1 MRPSWVPVFVIL
13 IGVGCAAFALM
24 PKHWSPDLSHGILAG
39 MVMYF
44 VGFSR
49 PVTAAHSVLGTIPP
63 LFGPRGILPAIL
75 YRVVAFLA
83 ILIAIAYLYFDRRAF
98 FDVTWPILIL
108 AAWNLADSMLNRRGR
123 LKTQTR

>member
-1 MRPSWVPVFVIL
+1 MQLSWIPIFVIL

-24 PKHWSPDLSHGILAG
+24 PPRWSPALSHGILAG

-44 VGFSR
+44 VAFSR
-49 PVTAAHSVLGTIPP
+49 AVTAARSAIGIIPP
-63 LFGPRGILPAIL
+63 LFGPQGILPAVL
-75 YRVVAFLA
+75 YRVAAFLA
-83 ILIAIAYLYFDRRAF
+83 ILVVMAYFYFDRRAF

-123 LKTQTR
+123 LGT

>member
-1 MRPSWVPVFVIL
+1 MRPSWVPIFVIL

-24 PKHWSPDLSHGILAG
+24 PPRWSPDLSHGILAG

-49 PVTAAHSVLGTIPP
+49 PVTAARSVIGTIPP
-63 LFGPRGILPAIL
+63 LFGPRGIMPAVL

-83 ILIAIAYLYFDRRAF
+83 ILIVMAYFYFDRRTF

-123 LKTQTR
+123 LGA

>member
-1 MRPSWVPVFVIL
+1 MRPSCFSIFLIL

-24 PKHWSPDLSHGILAG
+24 PLRLSPALSHGILAG
-39 MVMYF
+39 MVMYCVAF
-44 VGFSR
+44 TR
-49 PVTAAHSVLGTIPP
+49 PVTAAHAAIGLIPP
-63 LFGPRGILPAIL
+63 LFGPRGILPAVL

-83 ILIAIAYLYFDRRAF
+83 ILVVMAYFYFDRRAF

-123 LKTQTR
+123 LGA

>member
-1 MRPSWVPVFVIL
+1 MQPSWVPIFVIL

-24 PKHWSPDLSHGILAG
+24 PPRWSPDLSHGILAG

-44 VGFSR
+44 VAFSR
-49 PVTAAHSVLGTIPP
+49 PVTAARSAIGIIPP
-63 LFGPRGILPAIL
+63 LFGPQGILPAVL

-83 ILIAIAYLYFDRRAF
+83 ILVVMAYFYFDRRAF

-123 LKTQTR
+123 LGA